1 MALWIYRAFIDFVRI
16 WVTLCNERRRLKPW
30 HDLIRSSA
38 KLKVIFF
45 LENQFAML
53 LNLEKK
59 GEKKVPNFLLLCC
72 VCVCV
77 LFERVFWMLKPH

>member
-38 KLKVIFF
+38 KLKVIF

-59 GEKKVPNFLLLCC
+59 GEKKVPNFLLLCLFVF
-72 VCVCV
+72 VCFLNPSLGC
-77 LFERVFWMLKPH
+77 